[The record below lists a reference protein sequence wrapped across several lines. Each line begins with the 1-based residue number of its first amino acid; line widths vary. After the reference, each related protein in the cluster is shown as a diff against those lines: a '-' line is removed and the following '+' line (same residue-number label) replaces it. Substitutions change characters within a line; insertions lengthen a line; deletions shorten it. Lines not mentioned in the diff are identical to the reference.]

1 MEGHEVRVWRG
12 MGQGAGGEGYG
23 GARSEGMEG
32 HGAGGEGYGGA
43 RSEGMEGHGAGS
55 RG

>member
-1 MEGHEVRVWRG
+1 MSLVNIAREVRG
-12 MGQGAGGEGYG
+12 TKGQGAGGEGYG
-23 GARSEGMEG
+23 
-32 HGAGGEGYGGA
+32 GAGGEGYGGA